1 MRQYGRADN
10 LRAAGEPFMGGSS
23 RLTGA
28 VAAMAIISSAL
39 GARAQQTEQLSLPPV
54 TVIAPAPAVEP
65 PYLRDPGTAYQRNP
79 YNGRYRVE
87 EDKFREVPCA
97 ATRIASASGGKCLQ
111 GYRLIPA
118 LTQQITNPKGGDNCD
133 LALDVVIYTAGNMSI
148 EADTLIFD
156 PYKLTAIGHQTSQF
170 CYVSGNSGYDREDF
184 RDMNQVT
191 RRGTN
196 WRNLIGDGEDKSIEF
211 SDGPHNCAAVQ
222 RAGPKWSGGY
232 IYMLHASIC
241 RTDTAP
247 MRAEDIAYAFGS
259 LQVRQYHPVGNLRKP
274 GE

>member
-1 MRQYGRADN
+1 MMAVPGP
-10 LRAAGEPFMGGSS
+10 AGVIAG
-23 RLTGA
+23 LAVVVYATGA
-28 VAAMAIISSAL
+28 
-39 GARAQQTEQLSLPPV
+39 GGQQTEQLVVPNV
-54 TVIAPAPAVEP
+54 TVTAPAPSVEP
-65 PYLRDPGTAYQRNP
+65 PYLRDPGKAYERNP

-87 EDKFREVPCA
+87 ENKFREVPCTS
-97 ATRIASASGGKCLQ
+97 TRIASTAGGKCLQ

-133 LALDVVIYTAGNMSI
+133 LSLDVVVSIAGHLSI

-170 CYVSGNSGYDREDF
+170 CYVNGNAGYDQEDF

-196 WRNLIGDGEDKSIEF
+196 WRNLVGEGQDKSIEF

-232 IYMLHASIC
+232 IYVIHASIC

-247 MRAEDIAYAFGS
+247 MHPEDVAAALAS
-259 LQVRQYHPVGNLRKP
+259 LQIRQYDPVGNLRP
-274 GE
+274 SGQ

>member
-1 MRQYGRADN
+1 MPG
-10 LRAAGEPFMGGSS
+10 
-23 RLTGA
+23 LTGLTSA
-28 VAAMAIISSAL
+28 VATIAIICSAT
-39 GARAQQTEQLSLPPV
+39 GAHAQETEQLLLPHV
-54 TVIAPAPAVEP
+54 TVTAPPPAVAP
-65 PYLRDPGTAYQRNP
+65 PYLRDPATAYQRNP

-97 ATRIASASGGKCLQ
+97 ATRIASAAGGKCLQ

-133 LALDVVIYTAGNMSI
+133 LALDVVISSIGRLSI

-156 PYKLTAIGHQTSQF
+156 PYKLTAIGQQTSQF
-170 CYVSGNSGYDREDF
+170 CYVNGNSRYDQEDF

-196 WRNLIGDGEDKSIEF
+196 WRNLVGDGEDKSIEF
-211 SDGPHNCAAVQ
+211 SDGPHNCIAVQ
-222 RAGPKWSGGY
+222 RAGPPWRGGY

-247 MRAEDIAYAFGS
+247 MGAEDVAYGLGA
-259 LQVRQYHPVGNLRKP
+259 LQIRQQDPVGNLRNP
-274 GE
+274 GQ